1 MTPKQRSLYFG
12 TLWPKACAVQGWN
25 PKDDARRQAVTLE
38 ATGKTSAGSLNQ
50 SLLSALFDHLK
61 WLADPYSLEAALPAA
76 NPEIGEENHRRRQLV
91 WRITQT
97 AAKAGLGATWL
108 KQASAAKCRE
118 HGVGV
123 WGELPLPELLK
134 FSFSIA
140 TATKE
145 EAKARR
151 ASRGRKATAAG
162 LLQSECSEP
171 AETVELPF

>member
-1 MTPKQRSLYFG
+1 MTPKQRALYFG

-61 WLADPYSLEAALPAA
+61 WLADPYSLEAALPVA
-76 NPEIGEENHRRRQLV
+76 NPEIGEENNRRRQLV
-91 WRITQT
+91 WRINSE
-97 AAKAGLGATWL
+97 AAKAGLGAEWL
-108 KQASAAKCRE
+108 KQTSLAKCRE

-134 FSFSIA
+134 LSFTIA
-140 TATKE
+140 ARTTSATKD
-145 EAKARR
+145 RR
-151 ASRGRKATAAG
+151 RLRTAAARPV
-162 LLQSECSEP
+162 QHDCSQP
-171 AETVELPF
+171 ADLPELPF